1 MIRPRTCDRWNTLQ
15 QLLFFEWFIRP
26 ILTNKSE
33 QNLYNALR
41 PGSISRKYGGTGLG
55 LSISLEL
62 AKLLGGR
69 LTLRSEEGKGSTF
82 TLYLPDSR

>member
-1 MIRPRTCDRWNTLQ
+1 MDRFFGDGYGDRHYRGEAAAYLRSVPTGGRLNQSQIR
-15 QLLFFEWFIRP
+15 
-26 ILTNKSE
+26 
-33 QNLYNALR
+33 
-41 PGSISRKYGGTGLG
+41 GGNGPG

>member
-1 MIRPRTCDRWNTLQ
+1 MNLNKIYTTL
-15 QLLFFEWFIRP
+15 F
-26 ILTNKSE
+26 
-33 QNLYNALR
+33 A
-41 PGSISRKYGGTGLG
+41 GSISRKYGGTGLG